1 MKDSNQLINQ
11 VLSNPSETQSTEPQ
25 LTIGDK
31 DLVNWFFLRL
41 ETVYAA
47 KFWSQF
53 SDEKTVLLTK
63 REWAGNI
70 TKYTREDLHTAIEF
84 AKSERERGNEEYKW
98 PDIAVILG
106 SLKNRISPDGGNS
119 GAYVMISDPKH
130 PSYQDPKRIESD
142 SYVSKRKQAGRS
154 ALDSMK
160 GMFDDEGEKEIPKLS
175 NEEVLNL
182 IEQEK
187 KDAGK

>member
-70 TKYTREDLHTAIEF
+70 TKYNREELHGAIEF
-84 AKSERERGNEEYKW
+84 AKTERENGNDEFNW
-98 PDIAVILG
+98 PDIAKILG
-106 SLKNRISPDGGNS
+106 SLKHRISPDGKNS
-119 GAYVMISDPKH
+119 AAYLNFDDPKH
-130 PSYQDPKRIESD
+130 PNNSGQADRLPPPR
-142 SYVSKRKQAGRS
+142 SYVSKRKMTGKN
-154 ALDSMK
+154 ALEEMK
-160 GMFDDEGEKEIPKLS
+160 GMFK
-175 NEEVLNL
+175 
-182 IEQEK
+182 
-187 KDAGK
+187 